1 LVRHILA
8 VVFGIIPKDTDDP
21 RYKQLL
27 KEKEQKK
34 LQKEHEKEERRKM
47 EVYYRK
53 YGQDAKYRIRRFIG
67 DVKFKRKK
75 AREMK
80 NKPRPTYTPP
90 VRTPEEQ
97 REINMEMKRLYR
109 EYHVNFVE
117 KLVRAI
123 ENFKREK
130 QEFAQSINESAE
142 IAAKS
147 VNETEVQAD
156 RPEL

>member
-1 LVRHILA
+1 MVRHILA

-34 LQKEHEKEERRKM
+34 LQKEHEKEERKKM

-75 AREMK
+75 ARDLYSACE
-80 NKPRPTYTPP
+80 NSR
-90 VRTPEEQ
+90 RTEGYRHGNEATLQ
-97 REINMEMKRLYR
+97 R
-109 EYHVNFVE
+109 V
-117 KLVRAI
+117 
-123 ENFKREK
+123 
-130 QEFAQSINESAE
+130 
-142 IAAKS
+142 
-147 VNETEVQAD
+147 
-156 RPEL
+156 PC